1 MFYLDF
7 EEKLEKFDMEIQSLI
22 KLSKESDIDVDRK
35 IKDIEKKKQTELN
48 RIYSNLSPWQ
58 IVKIARHPQRPK
70 TKDYIQN
77 IFENFTSLYG
87 DRLYSEDNA
96 VISGMAFLDQNPVLV
111 LGTEKGHDMNSRIKH
126 NFGMAKP
133 EGYRKSQRIMK
144 LASKL
149 NLPLICFIDT
159 SGAYPGKDAEERGQA
174 EAIAQSMKAALNCEA
189 PCISVIIGEGGSG
202 GAIALAT
209 SDKVLML
216 SNSIYSVI
224 SPEGCASIL
233 WRDPTKSLEAAEAM
247 KLTAKELMNLKI
259 IDEIIQEPL
268 GGAHRDS
275 DQIAEE
281 IKKSI
286 LKNLE
291 QFENLSGDQIFE
303 HRKNRFLKIGRDQ
316 GFKKSTNTDTLQG
329 LSYVQP
335 GYNKLVKF
343 FKKNK
348 NISLATLGVL
358 GLAIF
363 LYFIV

>member
-7 EEKLEKFDMEIQSLI
+7 EEKLEKF
-22 KLSKESDIDVDRK
+22 ES
-35 IKDIEKKKQTELN
+35 EKKSLQKASEESGIDITSKILSIEEKERTELEK
-48 RIYSNLSPWQ
+48 IYSNLSPWQ

-174 EAIAQSMKAALNCEA
+174 EAIAQSMKVALNCEA
-189 PCISVIIGEGGSG
+189 PCISVVIGEGGSG

-224 SPEGCASIL
+224 SPEGCSSIL
-233 WRDPTKSLEAAEAM
+233 WKSSDYAETASNSL
-247 KLTAKELMNLKI
+247 KITAKDCLNLKI
-259 IDEIIQEPL
+259 IDEIIEEPI
-268 GGAHRDS
+268 GGAHRNH
-275 DQIAEE
+275 E
-281 IKKSI
+281 IICRDLKKS
-286 LKNLE
+286 LL
-291 QFENLSGDQIFE
+291 ENLNELQKIDLASLLTK
-303 HRKNRFLKIGRDQ
+303 RNNRYL
-316 GFKKSTNTDTLQG
+316 NYL
-329 LSYVQP
+329 P
-335 GYNKLVKF
+335 
-343 FKKNK
+343 
-348 NISLATLGVL
+348 
-358 GLAIF
+358 
-363 LYFIV
+363 

>member
-7 EEKLEKFDMEIQSLI
+7 EEKLEKL
-22 KLSKESDIDVDRK
+22 ES
-35 IKDIEKKKQTELN
+35 EKKSLQKASEESGIDITSKILSIEEKEKTELEK
-48 RIYSNLSPWQ
+48 IYSNLSPWQ

-174 EAIAQSMKAALNCEA
+174 EAIAKSMKVALNCEA
-189 PCISVIIGEGGSG
+189 PCISVVIGEGGSG

-224 SPEGCASIL
+224 SPEGCSSIL
-233 WRDPTKSLEAAEAM
+233 WKSSDYAETASNSL
-247 KLTAKELMNLKI
+247 KITAKDCLNLKI
-259 IDEIIQEPL
+259 IDEIIEEPI
-268 GGAHRDS
+268 GGAHRNH
-275 DQIAEE
+275 E
-281 IKKSI
+281 IICRDLKKS
-286 LKNLE
+286 LL
-291 QFENLSGDQIFE
+291 ENLNELQKIDLASLLTK
-303 HRKNRFLKIGRDQ
+303 RNNRYL
-316 GFKKSTNTDTLQG
+316 NYL
-329 LSYVQP
+329 P
-335 GYNKLVKF
+335 
-343 FKKNK
+343 
-348 NISLATLGVL
+348 
-358 GLAIF
+358 
-363 LYFIV
+363 

>member
-7 EEKLEKFDMEIQSLI
+7 EEKLEKL
-22 KLSKESDIDVDRK
+22 ES
-35 IKDIEKKKQTELN
+35 EKKSLKKASEESGIDITSKILSIEEKERTELEK
-48 RIYSNLSPWQ
+48 IYSNLSPWQ

-174 EAIAQSMKAALNCEA
+174 EAIAQSMKVALNCEA
-189 PCISVIIGEGGSG
+189 PCISVVIGEGGSG

-224 SPEGCASIL
+224 SPEGCSSIL
-233 WRDPTKSLEAAEAM
+233 WKSSDYAETASNSL
-247 KLTAKELMNLKI
+247 KITAKDCLNLKI
-259 IDEIIQEPL
+259 IDEIIEEPI
-268 GGAHRDS
+268 GGAHRNH
-275 DQIAEE
+275 E
-281 IKKSI
+281 IICRDLKKS
-286 LKNLE
+286 LL
-291 QFENLSGDQIFE
+291 ENLNELQKIDLASLLTK
-303 HRKNRFLKIGRDQ
+303 RNNRYL
-316 GFKKSTNTDTLQG
+316 NYL
-329 LSYVQP
+329 P
-335 GYNKLVKF
+335 
-343 FKKNK
+343 
-348 NISLATLGVL
+348 
-358 GLAIF
+358 
-363 LYFIV
+363 

>member
-7 EEKLEKFDMEIQSLI
+7 EEKLEKLESEKKSLQKASEESGI
-22 KLSKESDIDVDRK
+22 DASSKILS
-35 IKDIEKKKQTELN
+35 IEKKERTELEK
-48 RIYSNLSPWQ
+48 IYSNLSPWQ

-70 TKDYIQN
+70 TKDYIKK

-111 LGTEKGHDMNSRIKH
+111 LGTEKGNDMNSRIKH

-174 EAIAQSMKAALNCEA
+174 EAIAQSMKVALNCEA

-224 SPEGCASIL
+224 SPEGCSSIL
-233 WRDPTKSLEAAEAM
+233 WKSSDYAEIASNSL
-247 KLTAKELMNLKI
+247 KITAKDCLNLNI
-259 IDEIIQEPL
+259 IDEIIEEPI
-268 GGAHRDS
+268 GGAHRNHEAICRDL
-275 DQIAEE
+275 
-281 IKKSI
+281 KKSLLDNLFK
-286 LKNLE
+286 LKEIDLTS
-291 QFENLSGDQIFE
+291 LISS
-303 HRKNRFLKIGRDQ
+303 R
-316 GFKKSTNTDTLQG
+316 
-329 LSYVQP
+329 
-335 GYNKLVKF
+335 NKRYLDY
-343 FKKNK
+343 
-348 NISLATLGVL
+348 LP
-358 GLAIF
+358 
-363 LYFIV
+363 

>member
-7 EEKLEKFDMEIQSLI
+7 EEKLEKLESEKKSLE
-22 KLSKESDIDVDRK
+22 KASEESGIDVTSK
-35 IKDIEKKKQTELN
+35 ILSIEKKEKAELEK
-48 RIYSNLSPWQ
+48 IYSNLSPWQ

-96 VISGMAFLDQNPVLV
+96 VISGMAFLDKNPVLV
-111 LGTEKGHDMNSRIKH
+111 IGTEKGHDMNSRIKH

-174 EAIAQSMKAALNCEA
+174 EAIAQSMKVALNCEA

-224 SPEGCASIL
+224 SPEGCSSIL
-233 WRDPTKSLEAAEAM
+233 WKSSDYAETASNSL
-247 KLTAKELMNLKI
+247 KITAKDCLNLKI
-259 IDEIIQEPL
+259 IDEIIEEPI
-268 GGAHRDS
+268 GGAHRNHEAICRDL
-275 DQIAEE
+275 
-281 IKKSI
+281 KKSLLDSL
-286 LKNLE
+286 LK
-291 QFENLSGDQIFE
+291 
-303 HRKNRFLKIGRDQ
+303 LKKIDLNSLISSR
-316 GFKKSTNTDTLQG
+316 
-329 LSYVQP
+329 
-335 GYNKLVKF
+335 NKRYLDY
-343 FKKNK
+343 
-348 NISLATLGVL
+348 LP
-358 GLAIF
+358 
-363 LYFIV
+363 

>member
-7 EEKLEKFDMEIQSLI
+7 EEKLEKLQN
-22 KLSKESDIDVDRK
+22 
-35 IKDIEKKKQTELN
+35 EKKSLQKASEESGIDITSKILSIEEKERTELEKV
-48 RIYSNLSPWQ
+48 YSNLSPWQ

-70 TKDYIQN
+70 TKDYIQK
-77 IFENFTSLYG
+77 IFKNFTSLYG

-174 EAIAQSMKAALNCEA
+174 EAIAQSMKGALNCEA
-189 PCISVIIGEGGSG
+189 PCISVVIGEGGSG

-224 SPEGCASIL
+224 SPEGCSSIL
-233 WRDPTKSLEAAEAM
+233 WKSSDYAETASNSL
-247 KLTAKELMNLKI
+247 KITAKDCLNLKI
-259 IDEIIQEPL
+259 IDEIIEEPI
-268 GGAHRDS
+268 GGAHRNHEMICRDL
-275 DQIAEE
+275 
-281 IKKSI
+281 KKSLI
-286 LKNLE
+286 DNLNE
-291 QFENLSGDQIFE
+291 LQKIDLASLLTKRN
-303 HRKNRFLKIGRDQ
+303 NRYL
-316 GFKKSTNTDTLQG
+316 NYL
-329 LSYVQP
+329 P
-335 GYNKLVKF
+335 
-343 FKKNK
+343 
-348 NISLATLGVL
+348 
-358 GLAIF
+358 
-363 LYFIV
+363 

>member
-7 EEKLEKFDMEIQSLI
+7 EEKLEKL
-22 KLSKESDIDVDRK
+22 ES
-35 IKDIEKKKQTELN
+35 EKKSLQKASEDSGIDITSKILSIEEKEKTELEK
-48 RIYSNLSPWQ
+48 IYSNLSPWQ

-174 EAIAQSMKAALNCEA
+174 EAIAQSMKVALNCEA
-189 PCISVIIGEGGSG
+189 PCISVVIGEGGSG

-224 SPEGCASIL
+224 SPEGCSSIL
-233 WRDPTKSLEAAEAM
+233 WKSSDYAETASNSL
-247 KLTAKELMNLKI
+247 KITAKDCLNLKI
-259 IDEIIQEPL
+259 IDEIIEEPI
-268 GGAHRDS
+268 GGAHRNH
-275 DQIAEE
+275 E
-281 IKKSI
+281 IICRDLKKS
-286 LKNLE
+286 LL
-291 QFENLSGDQIFE
+291 ENLNELQKIDLASLLTK
-303 HRKNRFLKIGRDQ
+303 RNNRYL
-316 GFKKSTNTDTLQG
+316 NYL
-329 LSYVQP
+329 P
-335 GYNKLVKF
+335 
-343 FKKNK
+343 
-348 NISLATLGVL
+348 
-358 GLAIF
+358 
-363 LYFIV
+363 